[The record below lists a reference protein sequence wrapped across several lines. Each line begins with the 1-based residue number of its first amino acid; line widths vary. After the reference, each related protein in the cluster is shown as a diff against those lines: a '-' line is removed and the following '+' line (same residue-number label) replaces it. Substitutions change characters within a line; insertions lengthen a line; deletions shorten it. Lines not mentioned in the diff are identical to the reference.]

1 MNTKKFNIIRNR
13 FYKVALAIYLF
24 LYGMFENM
32 LICLAGSE
40 DAAKELE
47 AQVVT
52 PLQTVL
58 NIILTVVQV
67 VGGFY
72 LVKSLA
78 DLNEA
83 VGAHDQSGIW
93 RAIKGILAGALFLA
107 IKPIIKLF
115 GYEG

>member
-1 MNTKKFNIIRNR
+1 MNTKKFNIIRNK

-47 AQVVT
+47 DKVVT
-52 PLQTVL
+52 PMQTIFNL
-58 NIILTVVQV
+58 IIAVVQV
-67 VGGFY
+67 AGGIYLLKSVGD
-72 LVKSLA
+72 LV
-78 DLNEA
+78 EA
-83 VGAHDQSGIW
+83 IGARDQSGIW
-93 RAIKGILAGALFLA
+93 HAIKGILAGALFIA
-107 IKPIIKLF
+107 MRFIIKLF